1 MDKIKTPRDLREWLI
16 EVENQNMLKRITE
29 EIDPNEEMSA
39 ITYMVANKL
48 PSPALLFENV
58 KNYSESQVLF
68 NLIGSSKER
77 LAITLGVSS
86 DKSELEIID
95 SIRNKLKKRIPPV
108 EIDYGDAPIYENT
121 LTGNDIDVSKF
132 PAPKHWP
139 LDGGKYIG
147 TADIVVTRDPETGIL
162 NVGTYR
168 QMVHNNKEVGVMF
181 SPGKDGRQHMEKYFK
196 QGKPMPIAAAWG
208 IDPLMMVVGS
218 MGAGRKVC
226 EYDIAG
232 GIIGEPIEV
241 TKGKITD
248 LLIPARAE
256 IIIEGFV
263 YPDNHKFEGP
273 FGEFTGYYGRPGEE
287 APTISIEAIHF
298 RNNPISTGALM
309 ADYPAC
315 EQELFLAYMRSARLL
330 DEFDKLGVPGIKGVY
345 SVPQAAAGFGMTI
358 ISVEQMY
365 PGHVSQALAI
375 AAQAPS
381 SAYFTKW
388 IIAVDDDVDP
398 TNINDVLWAMA
409 TRSNPVDDI
418 DILRNTW
425 STWLD
430 PTQNPPEQRPYAS
443 KALIN
448 ACKNHKHIKTFAKR
462 TAIRRSVYT
471 NISNRWNQLGF
482 IGNPPALNFYH
493 EEE

>member
-1 MDKIKTPRDLREWLI
+1 MNIKAPKDLREWI
-16 EVENQNMLKRITE
+16 EKVEQQNLLQRLTE
-29 EIDPNEEMSA
+29 QVDPNEEMTA
-39 ITYMVANKL
+39 ITYMVANET

-58 KNYSESQVLF
+58 KGYPDSRVLF

-77 LAITLGVSS
+77 LALTLGISS
-86 DKSELEIID
+86 DVSEMEMIHA
-95 SIRNKLKKRIPPV
+95 IREKLKERIPPIEV
-108 EIDYGDAPIYENT
+108 EQAKAPIYENT
-121 LTGNDIDVSKF
+121 LVGEDIHVHNF

-139 LDGGKYIG
+139 LDGGNYIG
-147 TADIVVTRDPETGIL
+147 TADIVITRDPETGIL

-168 QMVHNNKEVGVMF
+168 QMVHNDKEVGVMF

-218 MGAGRKVC
+218 MGAGRRDC

-232 GIIGEPIEV
+232 GITGSPIEV
-241 TKGKITD
+241 TKGKVTD
-248 LLIPARAE
+248 LLIPANAE
-256 IIIEGFV
+256 IIIEGYV
-263 YPDNHKFEGP
+263 YPDNFKFEGP
-273 FGEFTGYYGRPGEE
+273 FGEFTGYYGRPGED

-298 RNNPISTGALM
+298 RNDPISTGALM

-315 EQELFLAYMRSARLL
+315 EQEVFLAYMRSAKLL
-330 DEFDKLGVPGIKGVY
+330 DEFDKLGIPGIKGVY
-345 SVPQAAAGFGMTI
+345 SVPQAAAGFGMTV
-358 ISVEQMY
+358 ISIEQMY
-365 PGHVSQALAI
+365 PGHVSQALSI

-381 SAYFTKW
+381 SAYFAKW

-398 TNINDVLWAMA
+398 TNINDVVWAMA

-462 TAIRRSVYT
+462 TAIRQSIY
-471 NISNRWNQLGF
+471 NDIANRWGDLGLP
-482 IGNPPALNFYH
+482 GKPPKLNFYH
-493 EEE
+493 EE